1 MKNIKFLVFAM
12 LSIFIFSVPVFAKK
26 YDYKD
31 YWQDS
36 GWVKTDKTS
45 SFKLLQK
52 KNLVLP
58 GVISA
63 SVTVTKNNTEKKE
76 NVLDLLKKSLKI
88 SKWHHEK
95 SDQLDFYEA
104 IHKPSGTLFMVTF
117 NSKTNEFAMSSVK
130 TRYLLPSYLEAY
142 QWQVELLT
150 QKKASSGKANAM
162 LQLFMSEARAD
173 IDTGFL
179 SNKIGYYGD
188 SILAKG
194 DSIAV
199 TGNSILSKVGSSATG
214 IANKVGD
221 IGERIGDKVSDA
233 TAAVNNVGNNVGK
246 ASTSLDRVSTSV
258 DKFGDK
264 ITTSADK
271 IGDKVSDLGDKLDKT
286 LTSKN
291 VAKLA
296 AISGAVFGLTSTLSS
311 MATHFIINNGYEVL
325 RTFYYEAVGEF
336 KPEEKERRLA
346 RFKDAM
352 ENFEKLSPKVNELQ
366 QKVSGVSLLMS
377 YAASAPSEDLL
388 AQLQADIEK
397 QKEAEAKDPNACAK
411 CGTGTGQS
419 LCIPQLEAMKQII
432 QETGFKKSEL
442 QAGGCGLLEN
452 LYSSWKA
459 AEVNLSVVR
468 QRVVQDMALF
478 NASIID
484 SIQTDKAFQE
494 TRKQTNTCQST
505 AAKKLSEFKSQL
517 NGADCEN
524 DLSNLICRQVEAYQQ
539 MKDSCADAANIT
551 LSKKDEADTATA
563 AAKFTGVMSQFSK
576 KLVAMTCDPS
586 KKDCKSGDLD
596 KTRDEFNAN
605 FSNTANSCKD
615 SFFAKEY
622 QAKPRAV
629 ASEKR
634 SVSAPAVTA
643 KAESGGWSLVGWF
656 KSLFNSKKDND
667 KAAGQLAEAAYQ
679 QSAG

>member
-1 MKNIKFLVFAM
+1 MKDIKFLVFTV
-12 LSIFIFSVPVFAKK
+12 LSVFMFSTSAFAKK
-26 YDYKD
+26 YDYKE

-63 SVTVTKNNTEKKE
+63 SVTVTKNNKEKKE
-76 NVLDLLKKSLKI
+76 VVLSLLKKTLKI
-88 SKWHHEK
+88 SKWHHES

-104 IHKPSGTLFMVTF
+104 IHKQSGTLFMVSF

-150 QKKASSGKANAM
+150 QKKASSGKANAL
-162 LQLFMSEARAD
+162 LQLFISEAQAD

-179 SNKIGYYGD
+179 SDKIGYYGD
-188 SILAKG
+188 RIL
-194 DSIAV
+194 
-199 TGNSILSKVGSSATG
+199 NKVGSSATS
-214 IANKVGD
+214 
-221 IGERIGDKVSDA
+221 IGDKVTSA
-233 TAAVNNVGNNVGK
+233 TAAVNNVGDNVGK
-246 ASTSLDRVSTSV
+246 ASASLDKASSSI

-264 ITTSADK
+264 ITDA
-271 IGDKVSDLGDKLDKT
+271 GDKLSDKLDKT
-286 LTSKN
+286 LTAKN

-296 AISGAVFGLTSTLSS
+296 GISGAVFGLTSTLSS
-311 MATHFIINNGYEVL
+311 MATHFILNNGYEVL

-352 ENFEKLSPKVNELQ
+352 ENFEKLSPKMNELQ
-366 QKVSGVSLLMS
+366 QKVSSVSLLMS

-397 QKEAEAKDPNACAK
+397 QKEAESKDPNACAK
-411 CGTGTGQS
+411 CGTGQS

-432 QETGFKKSEL
+432 QQTGFKRSDV
-442 QAGGCGLLEN
+442 QTGGCGLLEN

-459 AEVNLSVVR
+459 AEVNLSIVR

-505 AAKKLSEFKSQL
+505 ASKKLSEFKSLL

-524 DLSNLICRQVEAYQQ
+524 DLSNLVCRQVEAYQQ

-551 LSKKDEADTATA
+551 LSKKDEADTAVA

-586 KKDCKSGDLD
+586 KKDCKPGDLD
-596 KTRDEFNAN
+596 KTRDEFNLN
-605 FSNTANSCKD
+605 FGKTANSCKD

-622 QAKPRAV
+622 QSKSRSV
-629 ASEKR
+629 ASVEQNPT
-634 SVSAPAVTA
+634 VAA
-643 KAESGGWSLVGWF
+643 KTESGWTLMGWF
-656 KSLFNSKKDND
+656 KSMFGSSKDNG
-667 KAAGQLAEAAYQ
+667 KAAGQLAENVYQ